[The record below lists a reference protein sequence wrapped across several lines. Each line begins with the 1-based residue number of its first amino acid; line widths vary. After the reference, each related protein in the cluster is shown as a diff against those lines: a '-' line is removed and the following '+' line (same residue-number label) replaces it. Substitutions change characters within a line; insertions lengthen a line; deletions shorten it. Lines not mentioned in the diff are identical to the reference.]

1 MDFTNIHPGRRSKA
15 EAHRETVSLSVVV
28 AKEQKEL
35 LQQFA
40 EDNNITLSEAI
51 RIALAAFNKR
61 EA

>member
-1 MDFTNIHPGRRSKA
+1 MDFTNIHPGRRAKG
-15 EAHRETVSLSVVV
+15 ETHRETVSLSVVV

-51 RIALAAFNKR
+51 RVALAAFNKR